1 MAGNR
6 EHSLPRRILL
16 RGHGGNELIMG
27 WEDSWRYS
35 GTARGCAFTATYR
48 ATPFTG
54 SIDTQ
59 VGMMYMAAQKCMS
72 AN

>member
-6 EHSLPRRILL
+6 ERSLPRILL

-35 GTARGCAFTATYR
+35 GTARGCTFTATYR
-48 ATPFTG
+48 ATLFTG

-59 VGMMYMAAQKCMS
+59 VDMMYMAAQKCMS